1 MKLILDDTRDTT
13 ILTIQSGSKTLLVKK
28 GKSIKE
34 LLSFVFKSTKNDNLK
49 ASIIELQHC
58 YLFMVDSLTTINIK
72 D

>member
-49 ASIIELQHC
+49 ESIIELQSC
-58 YLFMVDSLTTINIK
+58 YLFMVDSKTTIQIK

>member
-49 ASIIELQHC
+49 ASIIELQ
-58 YLFMVDSLTTINIK
+58 SLLSLYG
-72 D
+72 

>member
-1 MKLILDDTRDTT
+1 MKLILDDTRDIT

-34 LLSFVFKSTKNDNLK
+34 LLSFVFNGTKNDNLK
-49 ASIIELQHC
+49 TSIIELQSC
-58 YLFMVDSLTTINIK
+58 YLFMVDSKTTIQIK